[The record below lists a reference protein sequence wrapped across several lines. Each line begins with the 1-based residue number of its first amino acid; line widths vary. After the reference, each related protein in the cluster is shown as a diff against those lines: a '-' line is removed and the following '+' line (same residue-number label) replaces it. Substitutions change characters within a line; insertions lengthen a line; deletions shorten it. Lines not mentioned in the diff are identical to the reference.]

1 MHVGKCSLWLTFVH
15 VGLVETGIRELTMVN
30 YLLHI

>member
-1 MHVGKCSLWLTFVH
+1 MHFGKCSLWLTFVN
-15 VGLVETGIRELTMVN
+15 VGLVEIGIRELRVVN